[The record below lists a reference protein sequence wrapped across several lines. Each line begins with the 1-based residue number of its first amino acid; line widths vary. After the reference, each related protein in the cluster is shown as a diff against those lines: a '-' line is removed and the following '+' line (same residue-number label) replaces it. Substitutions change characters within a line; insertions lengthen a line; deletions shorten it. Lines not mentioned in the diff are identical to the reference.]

1 MGKLIGQT
9 FKEDFK
15 SIILW
20 LILPLISSFILMKL
34 YEVFETSALIG
45 IAIVIS
51 FTLLMVGPIIALSIS
66 TDNDMKRFYDRQASF
81 YSTLPYK
88 SSQIVGARFINYILI
103 GILSFTSF
111 IVNFILLFGVSQ
123 EDQTFSLS
131 EFFDGIK
138 TIIDNTG
145 AGRFAL
151 ILLLYTSVL
160 ITLIS
165 MLLLASTATG
175 SKYFAKYSKSA
186 ALFVFII
193 LLALIGFSFS
203 YLQTNVL
210 YNNLNEAIEIKGVG
224 MKIVTNI
231 SNMTFIIPILFNL
244 VVSSIMYGISYF
256 LHDKKLSVN

>member
-20 LILPLISSFILMKL
+20 LFLPLISSFILMKL
-34 YEVFETSALIG
+34 YEVFETSSLIG

-51 FTLLMVGPIIALSIS
+51 FTLLMVGPIIALSIG
-66 TDNDMKRFYDRQASF
+66 TDNDMKRFYDKQASF

-111 IVNFILLFGVSQ
+111 IVNFIILGLPQ
-123 EDQTFSLS
+123 KEQTYTLS
-131 EFFDGIK
+131 DIFDGIK
-138 TIIDNTG
+138 TIIANIG
-145 AGRFAL
+145 LGRFAL
-151 ILLLYTSVL
+151 ILLVAFSVL

-203 YLQTNVL
+203 YLQANVL
-210 YNNLNEAIEIKGVG
+210 YNNLNEVKEINGVG

-231 SNMTFIIPILFNL
+231 SNTTFLIPILFNL
-244 VVSSIMYGISYF
+244 VISFIMYGISYF

>member
-1 MGKLIGQT
+1 MGKLIGQI

-34 YEVFETSALIG
+34 YEVFQTSSLIG
-45 IAIVIS
+45 IGIVIS

-66 TDNDMKRFYDRQASF
+66 TDNDMKRFYDKEASF
-81 YSTLPYK
+81 YSALAYK
-88 SSQIVGARFINYILI
+88 SSQIVGSRFINYILI

-111 IVNFILLFGVSQ
+111 IVNFIILGLPQ
-123 EDQTFSLS
+123 KEQIYTLS
-131 EFFDGIK
+131 DIFDGIK
-138 TIIDNTG
+138 TIIANIG
-145 AGRFAL
+145 LGRFAL
-151 ILLLYTSVL
+151 IILVAFSVL

-175 SKYFAKYSKSA
+175 SRYLAKYSKSA

>member
-15 SIILW
+15 NIILW

-66 TDNDMKRFYDRQASF
+66 TDKDMKRFYDKEASF

-88 SSQIVGARFINYILI
+88 SSQIIGARFINYILI

-111 IVNFILLFGVSQ
+111 IVNFIILGLAQ
-123 EDQTFSLS
+123 KEQIYTLS
-131 EFFDGIK
+131 DIFDGIK
-138 TIIDNTG
+138 TIIANIG
-145 AGRFAL
+145 LGRFAL
-151 ILLLYTSVL
+151 IILVAFSVL

-165 MLLLASTATG
+165 MIMLSSTATG
-175 SKYFAKYSKSA
+175 SKYLAKYSKSA

-193 LLALIGFSFS
+193 LLIIIGISFS

-210 YNNLNEAIEIKGVG
+210 LNNLNEVKEVNAMG

-231 SNMTFIIPILFNL
+231 SNTTFLIPILFNL

>member
-34 YEVFETSALIG
+34 YEVFQTSALIG
-45 IAIVIS
+45 IGIVIS

-66 TDNDMKRFYDRQASF
+66 TDNDMKRFYDKEASF

-88 SSQIVGARFINYILI
+88 SSQIIGARFINYILI

-111 IVNFILLFGVSQ
+111 IVNFIILGLAQ
-123 EDQTFSLS
+123 KEQTYTLS
-131 EFFDGIK
+131 DIFDGIK
-138 TIIDNTG
+138 TIIANIG
-145 AGRFAL
+145 LGRFAL
-151 ILLLYTSVL
+151 ILLVAFSVL

-210 YNNLNEAIEIKGVG
+210 YNNLNEAVEIKGVG

-244 VVSSIMYGISYF
+244 VLSSVMYAISYL

>member
-1 MGKLIGQT
+1 MGKLIGQI

-15 SIILW
+15 NIILW

-66 TDNDMKRFYDRQASF
+66 TDKDMKRFYDKESSF

-88 SSQIVGARFINYILI
+88 SSQIIGARFINYILI

-111 IVNFILLFGVSQ
+111 IVNFIILGLAQ
-123 EDQTFSLS
+123 KEQIYTLS
-131 EFFDGIK
+131 DIFDGIK
-138 TIIDNTG
+138 TIIANIG
-145 AGRFAL
+145 LGRFAL
-151 ILLLYTSVL
+151 IILVAFSVL

-165 MLLLASTATG
+165 MLLLSSTATG
-175 SKYFAKYSKSA
+175 SKYLAKYSKSA

-193 LLALIGFSFS
+193 LLIIIGFSFS
-203 YLQTNVL
+203 YLQANVL
-210 YNNLNEAIEIKGVG
+210 LNNLNEVKEINGMG

-231 SNMTFIIPILFNL
+231 SNTTFIIPILFNL
-244 VVSSIMYGISYF
+244 VLSSVMYAISYL

>member
-34 YEVFETSALIG
+34 YEVFQTSALIG

-51 FTLLMVGPIIALSIS
+51 FTLLMVGPIIALSIG
-66 TDNDMKRFYDRQASF
+66 TDNDMKRFYDKEASF

-88 SSQIVGARFINYILI
+88 SSQIIGARFINYLLI

-111 IVNFILLFGVSQ
+111 IVNFIILGLAQ
-123 EDQTFSLS
+123 KEQTYTLS
-131 EFFDGIK
+131 DILDGIK
-138 TIIDNTG
+138 TIIANIG
-145 AGRFAL
+145 LGRFAL
-151 ILLLYTSVL
+151 ILLVAFSVL

-210 YNNLNEAIEIKGVG
+210 YNNLNEAVEIKGVG

-244 VVSSIMYGISYF
+244 VVSSIMYGISYL

>member
-45 IAIVIS
+45 IGIVIS
-51 FTLLMVGPIIALSIS
+51 FTLLMVGPIIALSIG
-66 TDNDMKRFYDRQASF
+66 TDNDMKRFYDKEASF

-88 SSQIVGARFINYILI
+88 SSQIIGARFINYILI

-111 IVNFILLFGVSQ
+111 IVNFIILGLAQ
-123 EDQTFSLS
+123 KEQTYTLS
-131 EFFDGIK
+131 DILDGIK
-138 TIIDNTG
+138 TIIANIG
-145 AGRFAL
+145 LGRFAL
-151 ILLLYTSVL
+151 ILLVAFSVL

-175 SKYFAKYSKSA
+175 SRYLAKYSKSA

>member
-45 IAIVIS
+45 IGIVIS
-51 FTLLMVGPIIALSIS
+51 FTLLMVGPIIALSIG

-88 SSQIVGARFINYILI
+88 SSQIIGARFINYILI

-111 IVNFILLFGVSQ
+111 IVNFIILGLAQ
-123 EDQTFSLS
+123 KEQTYTLS
-131 EFFDGIK
+131 DIFDGIK
-138 TIIDNTG
+138 TIIANIG
-145 AGRFAL
+145 LGRFAL
-151 ILLLYTSVL
+151 ILLVAFSVL

-210 YNNLNEAIEIKGVG
+210 YNNLNEAVEIKGVG

-244 VVSSIMYGISYF
+244 VLSSVMYAISYL